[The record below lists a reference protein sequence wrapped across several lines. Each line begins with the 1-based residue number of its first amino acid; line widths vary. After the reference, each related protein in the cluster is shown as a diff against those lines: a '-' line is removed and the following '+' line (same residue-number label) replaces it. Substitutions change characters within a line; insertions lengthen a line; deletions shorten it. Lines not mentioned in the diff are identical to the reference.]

1 GLVMRTIN
9 GISQNKIIKVI
20 DMLDILKFEL
30 YKIVKRKLF
39 LFSPIIIL
47 GTIITLLTG
56 TLSSAYSYDEN
67 GNHVFGYK
75 AIKYEKAY
83 AEKVSGELTPEK
95 VADAIELY
103 NKIAN
108 NPDNLTEYGTFKESA
123 YILELYPYQK
133 IIRCVAVAY
142 TQNGFQPD
150 YRMIE
155 TLTYDDGLDFYNRRD
170 KQIIDTLNMDY
181 SYGNY
186 SDAEKNI
193 ILKFNGNVSEP
204 YVLGYTL
211 GWESLIQ
218 YSFAFFVILTFV
230 ALINVSSV
238 FSNEFQRGTAQVI
251 LSSKHG
257 RSKIFTAKII
267 SAFLISTLMFVVFVG
282 IYVLTYAAVY
292 GLDGSGASIQ
302 SLNLLSVYD
311 FTLGEAFFT
320 AVIIA
325 YAAFIF
331 VIFFTLT
338 ISVICKSNFT
348 SVLLALALYFIPIFL
363 NYSKSSKL
371 FNYIVDLFPIK
382 ALNAFEMFKQ
392 YKLYGFSET
401 LVRQPY
407 FLMALMPILTVI
419 LTVAAK
425 NIYSRLSY
433 D

>member
-1 GLVMRTIN
+1 
-9 GISQNKIIKVI
+9 
-20 DMLDILKFEL
+20 MLNILKFEL

-39 LFSPIIIL
+39 LFSPIIIF
-47 GTIITLLTG
+47 GTVIILLTAAID
-56 TLSSAYSYDEN
+56 SVYSYDEN
-67 GNHVFGYK
+67 GNYVTGYK

-83 AEKVSGELTPEK
+83 AEKISGELTAEK
-95 VADAIELY
+95 VADVIELY
-103 NKIAN
+103 NTISSD
-108 NPDNLTEYGTFKESA
+108 PDNLTEYGTIKDGV
-123 YILELYPYQK
+123 YISELYPYQK
-133 IIRCVAVAY
+133 IIRCVAVVY
-142 TQNGFQPD
+142 THTGLQPD
-150 YRMIE
+150 YRIIKA
-155 TLTYDDGLDFYNRRD
+155 LTYEDGLDFYSRRD

-186 SDAEKNI
+186 SDAEKNV
-193 ILKFNGNVSEP
+193 ILKFNGNVSVP

-211 GWESLIQ
+211 GWESLIE
-218 YSFAFFVILTFV
+218 YAFPFFVILTFA

-251 LSSKHG
+251 LSSKNG

-267 SAFLISTLMFVVFVG
+267 SVFLISTVMFAVFTG
-282 IYVLTYAAVY
+282 IYILTFAAVY
-292 GLDGSGASIQ
+292 GLEGGGASIQ
-302 SLNLLSVYD
+302 SLTLLSVYD
-311 FTLGEAFFT
+311 LTLGEAFFT
-320 AVIIA
+320 AVLIS

-407 FLMALMPILTVI
+407 FAMALMPILAVI
-419 LTVAAK
+419 LTAVTK
-425 NIYSRLSY
+425 NIYSSLNY

>member
-1 GLVMRTIN
+1 
-9 GISQNKIIKVI
+9 
-20 DMLDILKFEL
+20 MLNILKFEL

-47 GTIITLLTG
+47 GTIITLLSA
-56 TLSSAYSYDEN
+56 TLSSVYSYDEN
-67 GNHVFGYK
+67 GNYVYGYK
-75 AIKYEKAY
+75 AIKYEKAC
-83 AEKVSGELTPEK
+83 AEKISGEFTPEK
-95 VADAIELY
+95 VADVIELY
-103 NKIAN
+103 NTIASDT
-108 NPDNLTEYGTFKESA
+108 DNLDEYGTIKDSV
-123 YILELYPYQK
+123 YNSELYPYRK
-133 IIRCVAVAY
+133 IISCVWVTY
-142 TQNGFQPD
+142 TQTGLQPD
-150 YRMIE
+150 YNIIK

-186 SDAEKNI
+186 SDEEKNV
-193 ILKFNGNVSEP
+193 ILKFNENVSEP

-211 GWESLIQ
+211 GWESLIE
-218 YSFAFFVILTFV
+218 YAFPFFVILTFV

-267 SAFLISTLMFVVFVG
+267 SAFLISTVMFAVFVG
-282 IYVLTYAAVY
+282 IYVLTFAAVY
-292 GLDGSGASIQ
+292 SLEGSGASIQ
-302 SLNLLSVYD
+302 SLILLSVYD
-311 FTLGEAFFT
+311 LTLGEAFLT

-331 VIFFTLT
+331 VIFLTLT

-348 SVLLALALYFIPIFL
+348 SVLLALALYFIPIFF

-407 FLMALMPILTVI
+407 FVMALMPILAVI
-419 LTVAAK
+419 LTAAAK
-425 NIYSRLSY
+425 SIYSRLSY

>member
-1 GLVMRTIN
+1 
-9 GISQNKIIKVI
+9 
-20 DMLDILKFEL
+20 MLNILKFEL

-39 LFSPIIIL
+39 LFSQIIIF
-47 GTIITLLTG
+47 GTVIILLTAAID
-56 TLSSAYSYDEN
+56 SVYAYDEN
-67 GNHVFGYK
+67 GNYVTGYK
-75 AIKYEKAY
+75 AIKYEKTC
-83 AEKVSGELTPEK
+83 AEKISGELTAEK
-95 VADAIELY
+95 VADVIELY
-103 NKIAN
+103 NTILSD
-108 NPDNLTEYGTFKESA
+108 PDNLDEYGTVKESV
-123 YILELYPYQK
+123 YISEIYPYSK
-133 IIRCVAVAY
+133 IIRCISVVY
-142 TQNGFQPD
+142 TQTGLQPD
-150 YRMIE
+150 YNIIKA
-155 TLTYDDGLDFYNRRD
+155 LTYDDGLNFYSRRD

-186 SDAEKNI
+186 SDAEKNV
-193 ILKFNGNVSEP
+193 ILKFNGNLSEP
-204 YVLGYTL
+204 FVLGYNL
-211 GWESLIQ
+211 GWENLIK
-218 YSFAFFVILTFV
+218 YVFPFFVILTFT

-267 SAFLISTLMFVVFVG
+267 SVFLVSTAMFAVFTG
-282 IYVLTYAAVY
+282 IYILTFAAVY
-292 GLDGSGASIQ
+292 GLGERVASIQ
-302 SLNLLSVYD
+302 SLALLSVYD
-311 FTLGEAFFT
+311 LTLGEAFFT
-320 AVIIA
+320 AVLIS

-371 FNYIVDLFPIK
+371 LNYIVDLFPIK

-407 FLMALMPILTVI
+407 FVMALMPISAVI
-419 LTVAAK
+419 LTAVTK
-425 NIYSRLSY
+425 NIYSHLNY

>member
-1 GLVMRTIN
+1 MNI
-9 GISQNKIIKVI
+9 
-20 DMLDILKFEL
+20 MLDILKFEL

-39 LFSPIIIL
+39 LFSPIVIL
-47 GTIITLLTG
+47 GTIIILLTA
-56 TLSSAYSYDEN
+56 TLSSVYSYDEN
-67 GNHVFGYK
+67 GNYVYGYK
-75 AIKYEKAY
+75 AIKYEKAR
-83 AEKVSGELTPEK
+83 AEKISGEITSEK
-95 VADAIELY
+95 VADVIELY
-103 NKIAN
+103 NTIASDT
-108 NPDNLTEYGTFKESA
+108 DNLNEYGTIKDSV
-123 YILELYPYQK
+123 YNSELYPYQK

-142 TQNGFQPD
+142 TQIGQPD
-150 YRMIE
+150 YTIIK

-170 KQIIDTLNMDY
+170 KQVIDTLNMDY

-193 ILKFNGNVSEP
+193 ILKFNENVSEP

-267 SAFLISTLMFVVFVG
+267 SAFLVSTIMFAVFVG

-292 GLDGSGASIQ
+292 GLDRRGASIQ
-302 SLNLLSVYD
+302 SLILLSVYD
-311 FTLGEAFFT
+311 LTLGEAFFT
-320 AVIIA
+320 AVLIS
-325 YAAFIF
+325 YAAYIF

-363 NYSKSSKL
+363 DYSKSSKL

-407 FLMALMPILTVI
+407 FVMALMPILAVI
-419 LTVAAK
+419 LTAAAK
-425 NIYSRLSY
+425 SIYSRLSY

>member
-1 GLVMRTIN
+1 M
-9 GISQNKIIKVI
+9 I

-39 LFSPIIIL
+39 LLSPIIIL
-47 GTIITLLTG
+47 GTIIILISAPS
-56 TLSSAYSYDEN
+56 SSAYSYDEN
-67 GNHVFGYK
+67 GNNVTGYK
-75 AIKYEKAY
+75 AIKYVKAY
-83 AEKVSGELTPEK
+83 AEKISGELTPEK
-95 VADAIELY
+95 VADVIELY
-103 NKIAN
+103 NTIAS
-108 NPDNLTEYGTFKESA
+108 NPDNLTEYDTIKESV
-123 YILELYPYQK
+123 YISELYPYQK
-133 IIRCVAVAY
+133 IISCIAVAY
-142 TQNGFQPD
+142 TQTGQPD
-150 YRMIE
+150 YRIIN

-186 SDAEKNI
+186 SDAEKNV
-193 ILKFNGNVSEP
+193 ILKFNENVSEP
-204 YVLGYTL
+204 YILGYTL
-211 GWESLIQ
+211 GWESLIE
-218 YSFAFFVILTFV
+218 YVFPFFVILTFV

-267 SAFLISTLMFVVFVG
+267 SVFLISTLMFVVSVG

-292 GLDGSGASIQ
+292 GLEGSGASIQ
-302 SLNLLSVYD
+302 SLILLSVYD
-311 FTLGEAFFT
+311 LTLGEAFFT
-320 AVIIA
+320 SVLIA
-325 YAAFIF
+325 YAAYIF

-338 ISVICKSNFT
+338 ISVICKSNFI

-401 LVRQPY
+401 LIRQPY
-407 FLMALMPILTVI
+407 FVMALMPILAVI

-425 NIYSRLSY
+425 SIYSRLSY

>member
-1 GLVMRTIN
+1 MNI
-9 GISQNKIIKVI
+9 
-20 DMLDILKFEL
+20 MLDILKFEL

-39 LFSPIIIL
+39 LFSPIVIL
-47 GTIITLLTG
+47 GTIITLLTA
-56 TLSSAYSYDEN
+56 TLSSAYSYDGN
-67 GNHVFGYK
+67 GNYVYGYK
-75 AIKYEKAY
+75 AIKYEKAR
-83 AEKVSGELTPEK
+83 AEKISGELTLEK
-95 VADAIELY
+95 VADVIELY
-103 NKIAN
+103 NTIASD
-108 NPDNLTEYGTFKESA
+108 PDNLTEYGTIKESV
-123 YILELYPYQK
+123 YNSELYPYQK

-142 TQNGFQPD
+142 TQIGQPD
-150 YRMIE
+150 YTIIK

-170 KQIIDTLNMDY
+170 KQVIDTLNMDY

-186 SDAEKNI
+186 SDAEKNV
-193 ILKFNGNVSEP
+193 ILKFNENVSEP
-204 YVLGYTL
+204 YILGYTL
-211 GWESLIQ
+211 GWESLIE
-218 YSFAFFVILTFV
+218 YAFPFFVILTFV

-238 FSNEFQRGTAQVI
+238 FSNEFQWGTAQVI

-267 SAFLISTLMFVVFVG
+267 SAFLVSTIMFAVFVG
-282 IYVLTYAAVY
+282 IYVLTFAAVY
-292 GLDGSGASIQ
+292 SLEGSGASIQ
-302 SLNLLSVYD
+302 SLILLSVYD
-311 FTLGEAFFT
+311 LTLGEAFFT
-320 AVIIA
+320 AVLIA
-325 YAAFIF
+325 YAAYIF

-363 NYSKSSKL
+363 DYSKSSKL

-407 FLMALMPILTVI
+407 FVMALMPILAVI
-419 LTVAAK
+419 LTAAAK
-425 NIYSRLSY
+425 SIYSRLSY

>member
-1 GLVMRTIN
+1 
-9 GISQNKIIKVI
+9 
-20 DMLDILKFEL
+20 MLDILKFEL

-47 GTIITLLTG
+47 GTIIILLSAA
-56 TLSSAYSYDEN
+56 LSSAYSYDGN

-75 AIKYEKAY
+75 AIKYEKAR
-83 AEKVSGELTPEK
+83 AEKISGELTPEK
-95 VADAIELY
+95 VADVIELY
-103 NKIAN
+103 NTIASN
-108 NPDNLTEYGTFKESA
+108 TDNLTEYSTVQKSV
-123 YILELYPYQK
+123 YTSELYPYQK
-133 IIRCVAVAY
+133 IISCIAAAY
-142 TQNGFQPD
+142 TQTGQPD
-150 YRMIE
+150 YRVIN

-186 SDAEKNI
+186 SDEEKNV
-193 ILKFNGNVSEP
+193 ILKFNENISEP
-204 YVLGYTL
+204 YILGYTL
-211 GWESLIQ
+211 GWESLIE
-218 YSFAFFVILTFV
+218 YVFPFFVILTFV

-238 FSNEFQRGTAQVI
+238 FSNEFQRGTSQVI

-267 SAFLISTLMFVVFVG
+267 SVFLISTLMFAVFVG
-282 IYVLTYAAVY
+282 IYVLTFAAVY
-292 GLDGSGASIQ
+292 GLGGSGASIQ
-302 SLNLLSVYD
+302 SLILLSVYD
-311 FTLGEAFFT
+311 LTLGEAFFT
-320 AVIIA
+320 AVLIA

-401 LVRQPY
+401 LIRQPY
-407 FLMALMPILTVI
+407 FVMALMPILAVI
-419 LTVAAK
+419 LTVSAK

>member
-1 GLVMRTIN
+1 
-9 GISQNKIIKVI
+9 
-20 DMLDILKFEL
+20 MLNILKFEL

-39 LFSPIIIL
+39 IFSPIIIL
-47 GTIITLLTG
+47 GTIIILL
-56 TLSSAYSYDEN
+56 SAPIPSVYSYDEN
-67 GNHVFGYK
+67 GNNVTGYK
-75 AIKYEKAY
+75 AIKYGKAY
-83 AEKVSGELTPEK
+83 AEKISGELTPEK
-95 VADAIELY
+95 VADVIELY
-103 NKIAN
+103 NTISS
-108 NPDNLTEYGTFKESA
+108 NPDNLTEYGTIKDSV
-123 YILELYPYQK
+123 YISEIHPYSK
-133 IIRCVAVAY
+133 IIRCISVAY
-142 TQNGFQPD
+142 TQTGLQPD
-150 YRMIE
+150 YRIIE
-155 TLTYDDGLDFYNRRD
+155 TLTYDDGLDFYNMRD
-170 KQIIDTLNMDY
+170 KQIIDTLNIDY

-186 SDAEKNI
+186 SDTEKNV
-193 ILKFNGNVSEP
+193 ILKINENVSEP
-204 YVLGYTL
+204 YVLGYIW
-211 GWESLIQ
+211 GWESLIE
-218 YSFAFFVILTFV
+218 YAFPFFVILTFV
-230 ALINVSSV
+230 AFINISSV

-267 SAFLISTLMFVVFVG
+267 SAFLISTVMFAVFVG
-282 IYVLTYAAVY
+282 IYVLTFAAVY
-292 GLDGSGASIQ
+292 SLEGSGASIQ
-302 SLNLLSVYD
+302 SLILLSVYD
-311 FTLGEAFFT
+311 LTLGEAFFT
-320 AVIIA
+320 AVLIA

-338 ISVICKSNFT
+338 ISIICKRNFT

-407 FLMALMPILTVI
+407 FVMALMPILAVI

-425 NIYSRLSY
+425 SIYSRLSY